1 MAESPPA
8 APPIWSAVALR
19 RKYGGFLWGSAF
31 LDRFYN
37 QTGWPLTELVIGFAR
52 GLPAGGVVLDAG
64 AGPMVHRDAFNHC
77 RYEACDVGGYGA
89 VEGLYSKDTTQPFFE
104 SDLLSIPRP
113 DGHYDGII
121 STSVLEHV
129 PDPRKVVAEMARV
142 LSPTGVLLLSTSG
155 LYGLH
160 MEPWHFYNTTPYSL
174 LQLTHDAGLRVLYLA
189 PRGGWFN
196 MVGGTLGKVVDIN
209 LKRARKTWL
218 RPLLSPI
225 THVTVPMLCAALDR
239 FDKLKQF
246 SVGWDVIAVRR
257 DGGEQ
262 RFDAAHLPA
271 RMRFPRYQPEALAKR
286 YPSVQAMLDT
296 PSRSDAREPLSSGHE
311 DS

>member
-1 MAESPPA
+1 MSQP
-8 APPIWSAVALR
+8 PPIWDAVALR
-19 RKYGGFLWGSAF
+19 RKYGRFFWGSAF

-37 QTGWPLTELVIGFAR
+37 QTGWPLTELVIAYAR
-52 GLPAGGVVLDAG
+52 GLPAGARVLDAG
-64 AGPMVHRDAFNHC
+64 AGPMVHRDAFHHC

-89 VEGLYSKDTTQPFFE
+89 VEGLYSPDPASPCFE
-104 SDLLSIPRP
+104 SDLTAIPRP
-113 DGHYDGII
+113 DRCYDGII

-174 LQLTHDAGLRVLYLA
+174 LQLTKAAGLRVLYLA

-196 MVGGTLGKVVDIN
+196 MAGGTLPKVVDLN

-218 RPLLSPI
+218 RPLLAPL
-225 THVTVPMLCAALDR
+225 THVAVPMLCAAVDR
-239 FDKLKQF
+239 FDRLKQF
-246 SVGWDVIAVRR
+246 SVGWDLLAARA
-257 DGGEQ
+257 DAADPP
-262 RFDAAHLPA
+262 RFDDAHLPP
-271 RMRFPRYQPEALAKR
+271 RMRFARYQPATLAQR
-286 YPSVQAMLDT
+286 HPSVKALLDG
-296 PSRSDAREPLSSGHE
+296 A
-311 DS
+311 